1 MPKFKHSLYCT
12 TCGKDVFDN
21 PLDYY
26 MLRDEVWAEL
36 CENGDCSSTWLIC
49 KECGEKFLGRKFRV
63 EDMKNAP
70 INYEYAGPDLLPV
83 LKMDIYD
90 G

>member
-1 MPKFKHSLYCT
+1 
-12 TCGKDVFDN
+12 
-21 PLDYY
+21 

-63 EDMKNAP
+63 EDMKDAP